1 MYVPGMFA
9 MTEPSEALG
18 LMRARPFA
26 VLVSHDSDGL
36 MASHVPTITRQDG
49 NATFIECHLARPNPH
64 WKRLAAQP
72 GEALM
77 IFSGPDAYIR
87 PGWYPSKAEHG
98 KDVPTWN
105 YAVAHAYGRMEIIQ
119 DGDWLLRHVSDLSE
133 QQESP
138 YEMPWKTSD
147 APASFIAAL
156 ARGIVGIRMQV
167 SRIEAKAKMGQNRS
181 ERDALGAA
189 AGLAER
195 AEGDDLV
202 VSTMMRAVRHKK
214 VGA

>member
-9 MTEPSEALG
+9 ITEPAEVLG
-18 LMRARPFA
+18 LMRAHPFVA
-26 VLVSHDSDGL
+26 LVSHDADGL
-36 MASHVPTITRQDG
+36 TASHVPTITRQDG
-49 NATFIECHLARPNPH
+49 GATVIECHLARPNPH
-64 WKRLAAQP
+64 WKRLAAQSA
-72 GEALM
+72 EALM

-105 YAVAHAYGRMEIIQ
+105 YAVVHAYGRTEVIQ
-119 DGDWLLRHVSDLSE
+119 DGDWLLRHVSDLSR

-147 APASFIAAL
+147 APAAFIAAL
-156 ARGIVGIRMQV
+156 VRGIVGVRMRV
-167 SRIEAKAKMGQNRS
+167 TRIEAKAKMGQNRS

-195 AEGDDLV
+195 ALGDDLL
-202 VSTMMRAVRHKK
+202 VSAMMRAKA
-214 VGA
+214 GA